1 MDWILGWAMVG
12 AVLGAFFGSAA
23 AAYFTVKMEEK
34 EHAWGVRFVAPTA
47 AFIVGV
53 VAAFILFQ
61 LGRAV
66 FEKAVG

>member
-1 MDWILGWAMVG
+1 MDWILGWVMVG
-12 AVLGAFFGSAA
+12 AVLGALLGSAA

-34 EHAWGVRFVAPTA
+34 DHAWGVWFVAPA
-47 AFIVGV
+47 AGFIFAV